1 MSRDGDVGEG
11 TLGKSR
17 KKSDNPKAPGYN
29 GSLTITK
36 AIPAGTKLWLSA
48 WRREG
53 QSGPFF
59 SIVAQLP
66 QEPTRTAP
74 KPQEQDGF
82 DDEIPF

>member
-1 MSRDGDVGEG
+1 MRDGDVGEG
-11 TLGKSR
+11 TLGKAR
-17 KKSDNPKAPGYN
+17 KQSDNPKAPGWN

-36 AIPAGTKLWLSA
+36 AIPAGTKLWLSG

-53 QSGPFF
+53 QTGPFF

-66 QEPTRTAP
+66 QQPTRTAP
-74 KPQEQDGF
+74 KPAIADDP